1 MGVNAMNSDYA
12 DLTPISDLIRI
23 ELVGF
28 LSADFVIA
36 GVTSEIL
43 PGPDGGDYIR
53 TTVIFEA
60 GHPEL
65 DARALNRFSLRL
77 DPLCAERGFDRPT
90 IAYADRSE
98 IPA

>member
-1 MGVNAMNSDYA
+1 MTFDHA
-12 DLTPISDLIRI
+12 DFTPISDPIRI
-23 ELVGF
+23 ELSGF
-28 LSADFVIA
+28 LSADFVID

-43 PGPDGGDYIR
+43 PSPDGGDYIR
-53 TTVIFEA
+53 TTVIFED

-65 DARALNRFSLRL
+65 DGRALNRFSLRL

>member
-1 MGVNAMNSDYA
+1 MTFDYA
-12 DLTPISDLIRI
+12 DLTHISDLVRI
-23 ELVGF
+23 ELAGV

-53 TTVIFEA
+53 TTVIFED

-65 DARALNRFSLRL
+65 NARALNRFSLRL
-77 DPLCAERGFDRPT
+77 DPLCAERGLDRPT

>member
-1 MGVNAMNSDYA
+1 MTSANA
-12 DLTPISDLIRI
+12 DLTHISDLIRI
-23 ELVGF
+23 ELAGF

-36 GVTSEIL
+36 GVTSEFL
-43 PGPDGGDYIR
+43 PGPDGEDYVR
-53 TTVIFEA
+53 TTVIFED

-65 DARALNRFSLRL
+65 DARALNRFSLCL